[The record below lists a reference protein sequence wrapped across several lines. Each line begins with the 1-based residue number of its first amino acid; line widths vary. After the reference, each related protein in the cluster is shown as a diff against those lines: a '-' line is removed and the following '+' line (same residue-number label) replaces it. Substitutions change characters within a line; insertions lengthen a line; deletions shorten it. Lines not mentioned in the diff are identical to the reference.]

1 MQIFIAA
8 DHAGYELK
16 RELKEFLK
24 AEGYTVHDEGF
35 FEFNE
40 DDDYPDVVTIVAK
53 HVGRDPAG
61 SRGIVIGGS
70 GQGEA
75 MCANRVRGVRAAV
88 LYSYHEDIVRF
99 SRVHNDANVLALG
112 ARFISAEDSKRALQ
126 LWLTTDAS
134 EDERYQRRNLKLDG
148 AVAMTENE
156 F

>member
-53 HVGRDPAG
+53 QVGSDPAG

-75 MCANRVRGVRAAV
+75 MCANRAPQCSTLTMRTLSVSPASTTMPTCSHSARASS
-88 LYSYHEDIVRF
+88 LQRTL
-99 SRVHNDANVLALG
+99 NALSSSG
-112 ARFISAEDSKRALQ
+112 
-126 LWLTTDAS
+126 
-134 EDERYQRRNLKLDG
+134 
-148 AVAMTENE
+148 
-156 F
+156 

>member
-1 MQIFIAA
+1 
-8 DHAGYELK
+8 
-16 RELKEFLK
+16 
-24 AEGYTVHDEGF
+24 
-35 FEFNE
+35 
-40 DDDYPDVVTIVAK
+40 
-53 HVGRDPAG
+53 
-61 SRGIVIGGS
+61 
-70 GQGEA
+70 

>member
-40 DDDYPDVVTIVAK
+40 DDDYPDVVTIV
-53 HVGRDPAG
+53 AG

>member
-53 HVGRDPAG
+53 QVGSDPAG

-75 MCANRVRGVRAAV
+75 MCANRVRGVGAAG
-88 LYSYHEDIVRF
+88 LF
-99 SRVHNDANVLALG
+99 SFSSRHFSFFPPSLHYPA
-112 ARFISAEDSKRALQ
+112 DS
-126 LWLTTDAS
+126 
-134 EDERYQRRNLKLDG
+134 
-148 AVAMTENE
+148 
-156 F
+156 